1 MENLKTCVEMAAKKM
16 VMLSIETVDNP
27 FLNSL
32 SKVDYLK
39 TQIHSPFLQAYPD
52 VGNLTAWPE
61 NDVAHEIE
69 SNIDD
74 IVAVHLKDAKPVTAD
89 FPGRFKEVPFGDG
102 TVDFE
107 AVLRLF
113 NRLSCNGKLHRGN
126 VDEQGRGPDRR
137 SEEGQGL
144 LRRTVRPRWHRAG
157 ADPAQGR
164 LNNSSRNSI

>member
-89 FPGRFKEVPFGDG
+89 FPGPVQGS
-102 TVDFE
+102 
-107 AVLRLF
+107 AVR
-113 NRLSCNGKLHRGN
+113 
-126 VDEQGRGPDRR
+126 
-137 SEEGQGL
+137 
-144 LRRTVRPRWHRAG
+144 
-157 ADPAQGR
+157 
-164 LNNSSRNSI
+164 

>member
-52 VGNLTAWPE
+52 VGSLTAWPE

-113 NRLSCNGKLHRGN
+113 NRLSCNGSYTVEMWTSKAEAPIAE
-126 VDEQGRGPDRR
+126 VKKAKAYFDELFDRVGIVR
-137 SEEGQGL
+137 EPI
-144 LRRTVRPRWHRAG
+144 LRKA
-157 ADPAQGR
+157 A
-164 LNNSSRNSI
+164 

>member
-61 NDVAHEIE
+61 TMWRTK
-69 SNIDD
+69 SN
-74 IVAVHLKDAKPVTAD
+74 
-89 FPGRFKEVPFGDG
+89 
-102 TVDFE
+102 
-107 AVLRLF
+107 
-113 NRLSCNGKLHRGN
+113 
-126 VDEQGRGPDRR
+126 
-137 SEEGQGL
+137 
-144 LRRTVRPRWHRAG
+144 RTLMTSWPC
-157 ADPAQGR
+157 
-164 LNNSSRNSI
+164 I

>member
-69 SNIDD
+69 SNI
-74 IVAVHLKDAKPVTAD
+74 
-89 FPGRFKEVPFGDG
+89 
-102 TVDFE
+102 
-107 AVLRLF
+107 
-113 NRLSCNGKLHRGN
+113 
-126 VDEQGRGPDRR
+126 
-137 SEEGQGL
+137 
-144 LRRTVRPRWHRAG
+144 
-157 ADPAQGR
+157 
-164 LNNSSRNSI
+164 

>member
-1 MENLKTCVEMAAKKM
+1 M
-16 VMLSIETVDNP
+16 TVNAVGIYGEPQDLRGNGRQEDGDAVHR
-27 FLNSL
+27 NSL

-113 NRLSCNGKLHRGN
+113 NRLSCNGSYTVEMWTSKAEAPIAE
-126 VDEQGRGPDRR
+126 VKKAKAYFDELFDRVGIVR
-137 SEEGQGL
+137 EPI
-144 LRRTVRPRWHRAG
+144 LRKA
-157 ADPAQGR
+157 A
-164 LNNSSRNSI
+164 

>member
-1 MENLKTCVEMAAKKM
+1 MAAM
-16 VMLSIETVDNP
+16 IMFMFSIISMDYP

-32 SKVDYLK
+32 SKIDYLK

-69 SNIDD
+69 SNIDN
-74 IVAVHLKDAKPVTAD
+74 IVAVHLKDTKPVTPD
-89 FPGRFKEVPFGDG
+89 FPGQFKEVPFGDG

-113 NRLSCNGKLHRGN
+113 NRLGYNGSYTVEMWTSKADDPIAEVKKAKEYFDYLFDKVGITQEP
-126 VDEQGRGPDRR
+126 V
-137 SEEGQGL
+137 
-144 LRRTVRPRWHRAG
+144 LRRA
-157 ADPAQGR
+157 A
-164 LNNSSRNSI
+164 